1 MTDRINGFTVVL
13 SKDIRE
19 DDFEALKNAVLMLK
33 GVVSIEPNVVNATDY
48 IAKMQ
53 SKSEIK
59 SKLYDFIDKELK

>member
-33 GVVSIEPNVVNATDY
+33 GVISIEPNIVDASDS
-48 IAKMQ
+48 IAKLQ
-53 SKSEIK
+53 SKTEIRN
-59 SKLYDFIDKELK
+59 KLYDFIDKELK